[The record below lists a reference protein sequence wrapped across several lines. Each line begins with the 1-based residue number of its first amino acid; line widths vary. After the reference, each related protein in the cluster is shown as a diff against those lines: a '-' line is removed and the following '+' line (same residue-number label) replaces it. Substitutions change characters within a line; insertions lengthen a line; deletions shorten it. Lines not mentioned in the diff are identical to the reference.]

1 MFYDEEAIYVIDNF
15 LTDKQQQFLEDL
27 ILDKKEDNHIAS
39 KIPFFFNS
47 NTNGKNQKN
56 NPNIIVNKNTFD
68 HYQFTHR
75 LIEENKFISEY
86 GQLIFEL
93 FSNSFNEFFGC
104 DNYDIFRC
112 KINLSTPVSK
122 FGKIVSPH
130 IDSFQKMWSAVY
142 YVSTVPNSYTLI
154 GKELYDKTVRNKFN
168 VTRKI
173 ETKRGRVVLFDSRRY
188 HSAGKCPNNYVRSV
202 INFNIG
208 KYEDL

>member
-1 MFYDEEAIYVIDNF
+1 MFYDEKAIYVVDDF
-15 LTDKQQQFLEDL
+15 LTNHQQEFLEDL
-27 ILDKKEDNHIAS
+27 ILDRKKDNHIGS
-39 KIPFFFNS
+39 TIPFYFNS

-86 GQLIFEL
+86 GQLILEL
-93 FSNSFNEFFGC
+93 FLKSFNEFFGC
-104 DNYDIFRC
+104 DDYDIFRC
-112 KINLSTPVSK
+112 KINLSTPNSK
-122 FGKIVSPH
+122 FRKIVSPH

-142 YVSTVPNSYTLI
+142 YVNTVPNSYTLI
-154 GKELYDKTVRNKFN
+154 GKDLYDGSIRNKFRLA
-168 VTRKI
+168 RKV
-173 ETKRGRVVLFDSRRY
+173 ETKKGRMVLFDSRRY
-188 HSAGKCPNNYVRSV
+188 HSAGKCPINQVRSV